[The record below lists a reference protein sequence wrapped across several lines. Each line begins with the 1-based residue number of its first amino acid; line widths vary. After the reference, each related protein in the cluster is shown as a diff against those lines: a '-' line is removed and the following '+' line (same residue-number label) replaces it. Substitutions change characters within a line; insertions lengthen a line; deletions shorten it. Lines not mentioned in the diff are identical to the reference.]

1 MTTADAAR
9 TSLAD
14 AQRLLEQIEADHQ
27 RFDEFLTFVRDSGNR
42 AAELAEY
49 YAGQGIQDTEAV
61 LADDPEAM
69 TPAVANE
76 DSAWE
81 ALAGRDDR
89 MLQLLRLVT
98 AELTSGLD
106 QSDSDDAA
114 DADDSDADDSDADA
128 DDEGDSGHA

>member
-1 MTTADAAR
+1 
-9 TSLAD
+9 
-14 AQRLLEQIEADHQ
+14 
-27 RFDEFLTFVRDSGNR
+27 
-42 AAELAEY
+42 
-49 YAGQGIQDTEAV
+49 
-61 LADDPEAM
+61 M

-114 DADDSDADDSDADA
+114 DADDSDADA